1 MEVKRGSPP
10 PNKDLFC
17 GNPALSKISKRAFR
31 NPERLFL
38 CFKAYS
44 IDEARQMDTLSNW
57 ESFLT

>member
-1 MEVKRGSPP
+1 MEVKRGSPRRT
-10 PNKDLFC
+10 KIRFAVSQLI
-17 GNPALSKISKRAFR
+17 KISKRAFR